1 MSYQVLHSTMAM
13 GGSLE
18 DNFSDSVLES
28 NLNLNASFTSN
39 GNLVDQLFDDVALD
53 DEVGAAVNG
62 EGPTGALEEVA
73 VAAEMNEE
81 LFAGGAGHGYEEG
94 EEGENL
100 SDSAP
105 PKKKKKTDSAN
116 GDQIRKNRNAF
127 RQFLT
132 LKNKIESFQGV
143 FGADQNFIVIMENN
157 FIHKVGTS
165 GPIPKTE
172 DKTLVFGNGKLME
185 MFKSD
190 ELLYDMNSMEVLKL
204 GAKSL
209 VDDRDF
215 LKECTKSK
223 RRPSQMT
230 VPALQNEYGALLQQQ
245 VLQQQL
251 LHQQYLQQQQQHQQ
265 QQPILHYP
273 QLVSS
278 PMLSTQSARFQL
290 SPIQLE
296 PQNASTTT
304 PAAAQTQGT
313 TKQAKKS
320 KPKRSEVFN
329 TSLEESFMEDR
340 TDYSEDD

>member
-185 MFKSD
+185 MFKSN
-190 ELLYDMNSMEVLKL
+190 ELHYVMTSMEVLKL

-215 LKECTKSK
+215 LKE
-223 RRPSQMT
+223 
-230 VPALQNEYGALLQQQ
+230 
-245 VLQQQL
+245 
-251 LHQQYLQQQQQHQQ
+251 
-265 QQPILHYP
+265 
-273 QLVSS
+273 
-278 PMLSTQSARFQL
+278 
-290 SPIQLE
+290 
-296 PQNASTTT
+296 
-304 PAAAQTQGT
+304 
-313 TKQAKKS
+313 
-320 KPKRSEVFN
+320 
-329 TSLEESFMEDR
+329 
-340 TDYSEDD
+340 